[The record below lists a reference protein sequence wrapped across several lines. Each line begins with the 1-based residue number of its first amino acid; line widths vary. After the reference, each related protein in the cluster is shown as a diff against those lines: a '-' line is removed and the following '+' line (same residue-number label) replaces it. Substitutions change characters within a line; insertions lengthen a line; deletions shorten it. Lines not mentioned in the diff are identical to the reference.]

1 MAGLTDV
8 AHTIERR
15 LREIQ
20 AQLNGYEQ
28 LARERD
34 RLQRALHELR
44 SDDGA
49 RPGRAPATPQAA
61 GRASSRRRRGGR
73 RARHGTNV
81 QAITGYVSDHPGAT
95 AAEIATA
102 TGIDRATVY
111 SATSRLA
118 ASGRLRRIS
127 RGERQVGYQPGGD
140 DDAKRPA
147 TPEPPPPEASG
158 APDAD
163 GSPAK
168 RGQGPN
174 DDTPPVPV
182 DATRPAAKRSRTVA
196 PSARRTAKRAA
207 TGARAPAGGQK
218 RATDGGRGKG
228 GRRGAGARGRAPRGA
243 NRTAVLE
250 VIGERPGVSAREL
263 AAASGVGGGTLYAL
277 LRTLAER
284 GEIDK
289 QQLPS
294 GYAGYTLAATPT
306 TTDPSAAAD
315 TPPRPRPRH
324 AASSRRAVPTRR
336 PRRNTKRSN
345 RSARAQTPAGG
356 PEHLTDTK

>member
-1 MAGLTDV
+1 V
-8 AHTIERR
+8 AETIERR
-15 LREIQ
+15 LREIE
-20 AQLNGYEQ
+20 AQLDGYEE

-34 RLQRALHELR
+34 RLRRALHELR

-49 RPGRAPATPQAA
+49 RPGRASATPPAA

-73 RARHGTNV
+73 RARRGANV
-81 QAITGYVSDHPGAT
+81 EAITGYVSAHPGAT
-95 AAEIATA
+95 AAEIAAA
-102 TGIDRATVY
+102 TGIDRGTVY

-118 ASGRLRRIS
+118 ATGRLRRIS

-140 DDAKRPA
+140 DGAGRA
-147 TPEPPPPEASG
+147 AVPEPQPPEARG

-163 GSPAK
+163 GSRAG
-168 RGQGPN
+168 RGPGH
-174 DDTPPVPV
+174 DTTPRVPV

-196 PSARRTAKRAA
+196 PSARRTPKRAA

-218 RATDGGRGKG
+218 RATDSARGKG
-228 GRRGAGARGRAPRGA
+228 GRRGASARGRAPRGA

-263 AAASGVGGGTLYAL
+263 ATASGVGGGTLYAL

-289 QQLPS
+289 EQLPS
-294 GYAGYTLAATPT
+294 GYAGYTLAATPA
-306 TTDPSAAAD
+306 TTDPSAAANTPRDGAHD
-315 TPPRPRPRH
+315 TTP
-324 AASSRRAVPTRR
+324 AAAAHPGTDDHDATPSAT
-336 PRRNTKRSN
+336 N

-356 PEHLTDTK
+356 PHHLTETK